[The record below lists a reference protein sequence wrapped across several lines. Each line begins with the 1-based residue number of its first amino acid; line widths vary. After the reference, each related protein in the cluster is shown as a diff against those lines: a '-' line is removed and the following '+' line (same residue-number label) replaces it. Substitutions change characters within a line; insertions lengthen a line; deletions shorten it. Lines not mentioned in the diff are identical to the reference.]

1 MSFPGEPQRSGRGLR
16 PWISAARP
24 KTLPAAVIP
33 VLLGSGFALR
43 DGGTLWPGL
52 LICLIFALLVQI
64 GTNYANDYFDF
75 VKGADRDDR
84 VGPKRAVVSGWVTPR
99 GMLVASILVFL
110 TAFCVGL
117 VLVAYRGP
125 VLLAV
130 GVVSILFGFAYTGG
144 PFPLAYRGLGD
155 LFVLI
160 FFGGVA
166 VGGTYFVMTG
176 DLTLE
181 VMLAALPIGL
191 LATNILVVN
200 NYRDMETDARAA
212 KRTLVVRYGRGFARA
227 QYGISL
233 LVVFALPVI
242 FAVNRKEV
250 LLLLPLLALPFG
262 LRAWARLTPDRSP
275 DELNGLLGASAG
287 VLLIYG
293 VCLAFAVTQG

>member
-1 MSFPGEPQRSGRGLR
+1 MP
-16 PWISAARP
+16 
-24 KTLPAAVIP
+24 TP
-33 VLLGSGFALR
+33 V
-43 DGGTLWPGL
+43 W
-52 LICLIFALLVQI
+52 
-64 GTNYANDYFDF
+64 
-75 VKGADRDDR
+75 DDR

-99 GMLVASILVFL
+99 GMLIASILVFL

-176 DLTLE
+176 GLTLE
-181 VMLAALPIGL
+181 VMLAAIPIGL

-200 NYRDMETDARAA
+200 NYRDMETDSRAA
-212 KRTLVVRYGRGFARA
+212 KRTLVVRFGRGFARG

-233 LVVFALPVI
+233 LLVFAVP
-242 FAVNRKEV
+242 FV
-250 LLLLPLLALPFG
+250 LAISRDEGILLLPLLALPFG
-262 LRAWARLTPDRSP
+262 VRAWYRLTPDRSSQ
-275 DELNGLLGASAG
+275 ELNGLLGASAG

-293 VCLAFAVTQG
+293 VCLAVAVARG